1 MLYPVTINL
10 GPSSKRRK
18 TDAELNSIGGKNKI
32 LKMTTKNGCKMRN
45 LRLEGVAHCM
55 MMNVK
60 NPITSTKTRKL
71 SILAST
77 ILMTK
82 ILVVLVKVNLRG
94 NLRQLQSVVREKR
107 LKL

>member
-18 TDAELNSIGGKNKI
+18 TDAELSRIDGKNKI
-32 LKMTTKNGCKMRN
+32 LRMNTRNGCKMRN
-45 LRLEGVAHCM
+45 LRLEGEAHCM

-60 NPITSTKTRKL
+60 NPITSTMTKKL
-71 SILAST
+71 SILALT
-77 ILMTK
+77 ILI
-82 ILVVLVKVNLRG
+82 ILVVLVKMNLRG
-94 NLRQLQSVVREKR
+94 NLRQIQSVRREKR